1 MANFRW
7 YASRLRSMSAAEVGW
22 RVGRVAARRAH
33 AAGLPVGRPAAG
45 YSDGMR
51 DAALDAFRAARRR
64 PVLLDRSRARAL
76 ADAHPRWAAD
86 LVDAAERAARLEVTY
101 FGYPTVAVPAPV
113 DWHFDPVSGTTW
125 PTTAASAIDY
135 RTAAGDVKWIW
146 ELNRLQHLP
155 LLAQA
160 WLITGEAR
168 FSAAAFDQIDDWI
181 RQNPPGVGIGWRNP
195 FEPGLRAIS
204 IALALQGL
212 RDSPDLTV
220 DRFARITDMLVATAQ
235 YCWSDRS
242 RFSSA
247 NNHLVGELAGLA
259 VVALVFPDL
268 PGATTW
274 ERRAVLELE
283 AEAGRQILDD
293 GSGAEQA
300 VGYQVFTA
308 ELLLAVGALL
318 QVRDGQMPDGIR
330 RALIRS
336 GHYLAALV
344 GDGDPAPRIGDDDEG
359 FAFRL
364 DGSPLRS
371 VRDHLGLVAAVT
383 GDPVSSRH
391 GTASWTSAWFGG
403 LAGTRVP
410 TGAPSNLETV
420 GDSHHASAGGLVILR
435 SDRRRV
441 VMDVGPL
448 GFLSIAAHGHS
459 DALSVTV
466 ALDGDDLIGDPGAAS
481 YYGHPEW
488 RTVHRGTRVHAT
500 VEVDGVDQSVMA
512 GPFMWSRHA
521 EVRVNAVD
529 LAAGIVDAEHDG
541 YLRLAEPVRHR
552 RWLLAPPDEDS
563 ILVVDHVS
571 GHGRHR
577 VRTSWPLAP
586 ALGVVRAPGGHLVT
600 RGGTAIAQIATVATS
615 PLTVEEVRGDESS
628 GLGFWSNRLESREPA
643 WLVGA
648 NCSAALPLWV
658 ATVIAPTSDGPGVS
672 MLPLRLDGGR
682 LVVAWDV
689 GDRRRVIVVDPS
701 AAGLVETP

>member
-33 AAGLPVGRPAAG
+33 ASGLPLGRSATG
-45 YSDGMR
+45 YSDGTR
-51 DAALDAFRAARRR
+51 DTALEAFRAADRR
-64 PVLLDRSRARAL
+64 PVLLDRSRARAM

-101 FGYPTVAVPAPV
+101 FGYPTVLVPAPV
-113 DWHFDPVSGTTW
+113 DWHFDPVSKTTW
-125 PTTAASAIDY
+125 PTTASSAIDY

-168 FSAAAFDQIDDWI
+168 FSAAAFDQLDDWI

-195 FEPGLRAIS
+195 FEPGVRAIS

-212 RDSPDLTV
+212 RDSPDLTT
-220 DRFARITDMLVATAQ
+220 DRFGRITDMLVATAQ
-235 YCWSDRS
+235 CCWSDRS

-259 VVALVFPDL
+259 VVALLFPDL
-268 PGATTW
+268 PAATTW
-274 ERRAVLELE
+274 ERRAVRELE
-283 AEAGRQILDD
+283 VQADLQILDD
-293 GSGAEQA
+293 GAGAEQA

-308 ELLLAVGALL
+308 ELLLVVGALL
-318 QVRDGQMPDGIR
+318 RDRDDQMPDGIR
-330 RALIRS
+330 RALIRG

-383 GDPVSSRH
+383 GDPVSSH
-391 GTASWTSAWFGG
+391 DGTASWTSAWFGG
-403 LAGTRVP
+403 LAGSGMP
-410 TGAPSNLETV
+410 TDATSSLETV
-420 GDSHHASAGGLVILR
+420 GDSHHAPTGGLVILR

-448 GFLSIAAHGHS
+448 GFLAIAAHGHA

-466 ALDGDDLIGDPGAAS
+466 ALDGEDLIGDPGAAS

-488 RTVHRGTRVHAT
+488 RGIHRGTRVHPT
-500 VEVDGVDQSVMA
+500 VEVDDVDQSVMA

-541 YLRLAEPVRHR
+541 YLRLPDPVRHR
-552 RWLLAPPDEDS
+552 RWLLAPPDEDWV
-563 ILVVDHVS
+563 LVVDHVK
-571 GHGRHR
+571 GRGRHH

-586 ALGVVRAPGGHLVT
+586 ELDVARARDGHLVT
-600 RGGTAIAQIATVATS
+600 RGGTAVAQIATVATS
-615 PLTVEEVRGDESS
+615 TLTIDEVRGDESS
-628 GLGFWSNRLESREPA
+628 GLGFWSDRLESREPA

-648 NCSAALPLWV
+648 TCSAGLPLWV
-658 ATVIAPTSDGPGVS
+658 ATVIAPTSNGPGVS
-672 MLPLRLDGGR
+672 MLPLRVDGGR

-689 GDRRRVIVVDPS
+689 GDQRRVVGVDPS
-701 AAGLVETP
+701 GAGVMEKR

>member
-1 MANFRW
+1 
-7 YASRLRSMSAAEVGW
+7 
-22 RVGRVAARRAH
+22 
-33 AAGLPVGRPAAG
+33 
-45 YSDGMR
+45 MR

-101 FGYPTVAVPAPV
+101 FGYPTVQVPAPV
-113 DWHFDPVSGTTW
+113 DWHFDPVSRTTW

-181 RQNPPGVGIGWRNP
+181 RQNPPGTGIGWRNP

-274 ERRAVLELE
+274 ERRAVRELE

-308 ELLLAVGALL
+308 ELLLVVGALL
-318 QVRDGQMPDGIR
+318 QVRDGQIPDGIR

-336 GHYLAALV
+336 GHYLTALV

-383 GDPVSSRH
+383 GEPVSSRH
-391 GTASWTSAWFGG
+391 GTASWTSEWFGG
-403 LAGTRVP
+403 LAGSRVP
-410 TGAPSNLETV
+410 TGAPSTLETV
-420 GDSHHASAGGLVILR
+420 GDSHHAPAGGLVVMSR
-435 SDRRRV
+435 EVGQPGDRW
-441 VMDVGPL
+441 
-448 GFLSIAAHGHS
+448 
-459 DALSVTV
+459 
-466 ALDGDDLIGDPGAAS
+466 AAS
-481 YYGHPEW
+481 EGG
-488 RTVHRGTRVHAT
+488 VGSVVI
-500 VEVDGVDQSVMA
+500 VEVQ
-512 GPFMWSRHA
+512 
-521 EVRVNAVD
+521 
-529 LAAGIVDAEHDG
+529 
-541 YLRLAEPVRHR
+541 
-552 RWLLAPPDEDS
+552 
-563 ILVVDHVS
+563 
-571 GHGRHR
+571 
-577 VRTSWPLAP
+577 
-586 ALGVVRAPGGHLVT
+586 
-600 RGGTAIAQIATVATS
+600 
-615 PLTVEEVRGDESS
+615 
-628 GLGFWSNRLESREPA
+628 PA
-643 WLVGA
+643 W
-648 NCSAALPLWV
+648 
-658 ATVIAPTSDGPGVS
+658 
-672 MLPLRLDGGR
+672 
-682 LVVAWDV
+682 
-689 GDRRRVIVVDPS
+689 
-701 AAGLVETP
+701 